1 MGYEYRDKV
10 ALVTG
15 ASSGIGEAFAWALA
29 RRRMQLILVAR
40 SEDKLR
46 GLASRLV
53 DAYRVRVEVVAADLA
68 DHDALSRLLAE
79 IDRLEMPVDLLINN
93 AGVGCYGPFETIAPE
108 CDRRQVMLNIG
119 AVVDL
124 AHAVVPG
131 MLARGGGAIVN
142 VGSVLSFWPRPYDAV
157 YAASK
162 AFVLSFSQ
170 ALAAEYEQRGLRVVA
185 LCPGCTKTGFSQVA
199 GSPAPRARFGSAG
212 DLLVRRPD
220 QVVLTAIKGLES
232 GKAVIVDGRIYRI
245 VVLGQHALPRMLI
258 ARLVAARPRAPRLA
272 PAGDGT
278 EIEAGAMGNRPE
290 RGE

>member
-1 MGYEYRDKV
+1 MGYAYRNKV

-46 GLASRLV
+46 RLASKL
-53 DAYRVRVEVVAADLA
+53 AHEYRVRVEVVAADLA
-68 DHDALSRLLAE
+68 DQDALSRLLAE
-79 IDRLEMPVDLLINN
+79 VDRLEMPVDLLINN
-93 AGVGCYGPFETIAPE
+93 AAIGCYGPFETIAPE
-108 CDRRQVMLNIG
+108 CDRRQVMLNVG

-124 AHAVVPG
+124 THSVVPG

-142 VGSVLSFWPRPYDAV
+142 VGSVLSFWPQPYDAV

-185 LCPGCTKTGFSQVA
+185 LCPGSTKTGFGKAA
-199 GSPAPRARFGSAG
+199 GSPAPRARFGNLG
-212 DLLVRRPD
+212 NLLVRRPE

-232 GKAVIVDGRIYRI
+232 GKVVNVDGRLNRI
-245 VVLGQHALPRMLI
+245 AVRGQHVLPRMLI
-258 ARLVAARPRAPRLA
+258 ARLVAARPRAPLPA
-272 PAGDGT
+272 PARGAAAT
-278 EIEAGAMGNRPE
+278 EAGTQGSRTE